1 MNKKT
6 KDTLINIG
14 TGKDLSIKQYVE
26 LFLKVLLPN
35 RKIKII
41 YDKSKPNGTPKK
53 LMSINLAKKYGWRAK
68 TILKDAIIK
77 TFNHYSKLQ
86 NKL

>member
-6 KDTLINIG
+6 KETLINIG

-26 LFLKVLLPN
+26 LFLKILLPN
-35 RKIKII
+35 KKIKII
-41 YDKSKPNGTPKK
+41 YDRSKPNGTPKK

-68 TILKDAIIK
+68 TVLNEAIIR
-77 TFNHYSKLQ
+77 TFNHYSKLEI
-86 NKL
+86 KV